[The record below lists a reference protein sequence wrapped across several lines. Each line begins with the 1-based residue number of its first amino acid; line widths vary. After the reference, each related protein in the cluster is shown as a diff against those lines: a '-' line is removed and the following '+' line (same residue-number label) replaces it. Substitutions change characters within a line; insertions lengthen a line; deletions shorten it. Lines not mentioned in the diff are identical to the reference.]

1 MINDVKKKKKSA
13 FAPAQGAVNTSL
25 ILRPLKKFI
34 FKQFKISCDFSI
46 FVNSE
51 IVKYALKTG
60 ISFERTYYLNFKRK
74 CLGQSLEWR
83 GWQRGSQIVPLDK
96 LSVNSTCS
104 NNIFLIFFSF
114 KMSGGWIWELGVQ
127 EGKNTLE
134 WERRPIK
141 MATDQRVQKKVQK
154 CRIPVEQ
161 KWLMNLR

>member
-51 IVKYALKTG
+51 IAKYALKTG

-74 CLGQSLEWR
+74 CLEQSL
-83 GWQRGSQIVPLDK
+83 K
-96 LSVNSTCS
+96 
-104 NNIFLIFFSF
+104 
-114 KMSGGWIWELGVQ
+114 
-127 EGKNTLE
+127 
-134 WERRPIK
+134 
-141 MATDQRVQKKVQK
+141 
-154 CRIPVEQ
+154 
-161 KWLMNLR
+161 